1 MATTRKAQSD
11 EAPQIPCVECP
22 LLACPGLR
30 PLAPEQ
36 LEFIFSI
43 KAGEMNLD
51 RGADILVQGSISPH
65 LYTLLDGIAFRFK
78 TLDDGRRQ
86 IVNFLFP
93 GDLVGLQ
100 GAMDDPLNH
109 GVEALSAV
117 KLCVF
122 PRKRIYEIFTSHPQL
137 GYDMTW
143 LAAKEETAL
152 DDHLLALGQR
162 KADERTVYLALFLF
176 TRGEEVG
183 LTKGDTLPIQVTQAQ
198 LADSLGL
205 SLVHTNKTLQNL
217 RRRGILDWQPDRV
230 VLKDRDKA
238 CDLAKFDLAPSCSR
252 PFI

>member
-1 MATTRKAQSD
+1 MAPAQKARPEQP
-11 EAPQIPCVECP
+11 PQIPCYECP
-22 LLACPGLR
+22 LVNCPGLR
-30 PLAPEQ
+30 PLEREQ

-43 KAGEMNLD
+43 KAGEMNLE
-51 RGADILVQGSISPH
+51 RGADVLVQGSISPH
-65 LYTLLDGIAFRFK
+65 LYTLLSGIAFRFK

-86 IVNFLFP
+86 IVNYLFP

-109 GVEALSAV
+109 GVEALSAL
-117 KLCVF
+117 KLCIF
-122 PRKRIYEIFTSHPQL
+122 PRKRIYEIFTTHPQL

-162 KADERTVYLALFLF
+162 KADERMVYLALFLF

-183 LTKGDTLPIQVTQAQ
+183 LTKGNTLPLQVTQAQ

-205 SLVHTNKTLQNL
+205 SLVHTNKTLQSL

-238 CDLAKFDLAPSCSR
+238 CDLAKFDLAPASGR
-252 PFI
+252 PYI